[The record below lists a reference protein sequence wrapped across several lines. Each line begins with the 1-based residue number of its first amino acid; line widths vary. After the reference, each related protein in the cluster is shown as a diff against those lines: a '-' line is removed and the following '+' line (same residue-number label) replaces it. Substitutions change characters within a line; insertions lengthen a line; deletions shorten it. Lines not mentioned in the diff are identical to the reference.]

1 MMIVLGT
8 LGLAVTV
15 VLLGLQVFW
24 ACRFALSFPP
34 RSPAGDDEQLPYAA
48 VILCV
53 RGADP
58 SLPSCVQ
65 GLFDQ
70 DYPRFQIRIVLDSA
84 DDPAFEVL
92 CRALGENPPA
102 NVKALVL
109 ESPEP
114 TCSLKVSAL
123 MQALGELDES
133 IQAVA
138 LIDADVVPY
147 RHWLRD
153 LMWPFADP
161 TVGATTGFRWYVP
174 DGKTNWWTLVR
185 SMWNAGACTQMAALH
200 IPWGGSLALRASLF
214 RDSDLFDCWSR
225 SFGEDTSCY
234 RVVRSEGMR
243 LACVPAATMVNHDS
257 IGPKRG
263 CAFIRR
269 QLVSARLGHENWP
282 AVLALGLGT
291 PLAVLG
297 TMVLAGVAWA
307 EGVWA
312 LAAGLAA
319 ALALYSLGLGLCLA
333 WADRHIN
340 RLAQARGE
348 AAYSFSWRSLLAA
361 PFTMAVY
368 VACLVSAAVVR
379 RVEWRGITYNLEGA
393 RRIRMVEYR
402 PFRSTIKERDPHPSL
417 A

>member
-8 LGLAVTV
+8 LCLVIV
-15 VLLGLQVFW
+15 VLLLGLQVFW

-34 RSPAGDDEQLPYAA
+34 QPIATDEAQLPFAA

-58 SLPSCVQ
+58 SLPACLR
-65 GLFDQ
+65 GLFQQ

-84 DDPAFEVL
+84 ADPAFEVL

-109 ESPEP
+109 ENPEP

-123 MQALGELDES
+123 MQAMGELDDAIET
-133 IQAVA
+133 VA
-138 LIDADVVPY
+138 LIDADVIPY

-153 LMWPFADP
+153 LMAPFADP
-161 TVGATTGFRWYVP
+161 GVGATTGFRWYVP
-174 DGKTNWWTLVR
+174 NGKTNWWTLVR

-200 IPWGGSLALRASLF
+200 IPWGGSLALRTSLF
-214 RDSDLFDCWSR
+214 RVSDLFDRWSR
-225 SFGEDTSCY
+225 SFGEDTSCH
-234 RVVRSEGMR
+234 RVVCSQGLR
-243 LACVPAATMVNHDS
+243 LEFVPAVTMVNHDS
-257 IGPKRG
+257 IGAKRG
-263 CAFIRR
+263 FAFIRR
-269 QLVSARLGHENWP
+269 QLISARLGHENWP

-291 PLAVLG
+291 PLAVVAA
-297 TMVLAGVAWA
+297 MALAVATWA
-307 EGVWA
+307 AGGWA
-312 LAAGLAA
+312 LASGLAA
-319 ALALYSLGLGLCLA
+319 ALVLYALGLGLCLA
-333 WADRHIN
+333 WADRQIN
-340 RLAQARGE
+340 RMVQARGE
-348 AAYSFSWRSLLAA
+348 APYSFSWPSLLAG

-368 VACLVSAAVVR
+368 LACLVSASFVR
-379 RVEWRGITYNLEGA
+379 RVEWRGITYTLEGA

-402 PFRSTIKERDPHPSL
+402 PFRNTVRERDPHPSL